1 MSLKDYFLGVASKP
15 SLDGESAV
23 EARENM
29 TSVNMSFESFLV
41 ENDQLNN
48 SYSTQWI
55 EDEIKKSGTY
65 FLREIYSKD

>member
-1 MSLKDYFLGVASKP
+1 MSLKDFFLGLASNP
-15 SLDGESAV
+15 SPDGGNAV

-48 SYSTQWI
+48 SYSTQWV